1 LLQVGQRRRG
11 EVTMKIPGRHDQTTT
26 TTDPLT
32 GERLHGT
39 DTVRPATIHD
49 TATLSQTHSAAAA
62 APAGAIT
69 AKELQKEI
77 HDAYERGKRDQ
88 RKAQKSHPLLT
99 ILIVLLAILGVA
111 VGVLALREGSF
122 SGAGEVLDRGTATA
136 ADEAREAAVEAQDAA
151 GEATQD
157 AGAALQSTGQNVE
170 RDAEAAQQP
179 R

>member
-1 LLQVGQRRRG
+1 
-11 EVTMKIPGRHDQTTT
+11 MKIPGRHDQSTT

-39 DTVRPATIHD
+39 DTVRTDTVRPATVHD
-49 TATLSQTHSAAAA
+49 TATLSQTHSTAAGV
-62 APAGAIT
+62 PAGAIT

-88 RKAQKSHPLLT
+88 RKAQKNNPLLT
-99 ILIVLLAILGVA
+99 ILVVLLAVLGVA

-122 SGAGEVLDRGTATA
+122 SDAGKVLDRGTATA
-136 ADEAREAAVEAQDAA
+136 ADEAREAAVQAQDAA

-157 AGAALQSTGQNVE
+157 AGAALQATGENVE
-170 RDAEAAQQP
+170 RDAEAAQP
-179 R
+179 